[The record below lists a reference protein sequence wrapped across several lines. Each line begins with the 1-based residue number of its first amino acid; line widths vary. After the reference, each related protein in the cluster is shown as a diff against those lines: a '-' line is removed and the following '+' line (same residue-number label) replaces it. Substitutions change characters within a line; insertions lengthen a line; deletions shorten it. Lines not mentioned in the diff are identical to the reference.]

1 MKSLIEPSSYSDE
14 SLQNLQDDTANVLK
28 EIANTG
34 VDQDGFTSSISP
46 KAPELSGVSSEDSV
60 AEYGKDKQQESIRD
74 ESGVDRTKIENEPL
88 SVPTFD
94 ASQGDYFVARK
105 PHTRDFSNK
114 KRTVR
119 PKRGKKKSYRR
130 RKSHKKAATNRNNIE
145 GSIEGQNETAG
156 KNETEASSSVQ
167 EASKDST
174 KASGDVANETAT
186 VSGQNLTASSNAT
199 PSTRGKIDPYS
210 NIGSD
215 VSSMESASNMK
226 INIDKDSSTSESST
240 ESGEV
245 RSHAPG
251 QGKTETSSD
260 VHNDIIDTAREYKE
274 DNKEAEKII
283 SKMKEGVAVK
293 KHMTKDEVKSLET
306 PVHALVKSIFHKAAK
321 NVMKDFSKSNGL
333 QNIAK
338 MLVKAAVHN
347 AMLGRPSAEKA
358 LEIAEKAK
366 KQSKQPRS
374 KKNAKKKK
382 AKKAHTRSLKK
393 KLDAAKLVKDDLMAI
408 GRQKVT
414 KSGSKIAKNKI
425 EKNESSV
432 VNEE

>member
-1 MKSLIEPSSYSDE
+1 MRSLVEPSSYGDE
-14 SLQNLQDDTANVLK
+14 SLQNLQDDTAKVLK

-34 VDQDGFTSSISP
+34 VDQDGFISSLSP
-46 KAPELSGVSSEDSV
+46 KAPELSGASSEASA
-60 AEYGKDKQQESIRD
+60 AEYSKDSQQESLKE
-74 ESGVDRTKIENEPL
+74 ESGVDRAKIENEPL
-88 SVPTFD
+88 SVPAFD

-105 PHTRDFSNK
+105 PHSRDYSNK

-119 PKRGKKKSYRR
+119 SKRGKKNSYRR

-145 GSIEGQNETAG
+145 GSIEGKNETAG
-156 KNETEASSSVQ
+156 KNETEASSSPQ
-167 EASKDST
+167 EASKDGT
-174 KASGDVANETAT
+174 ENSGDMANATVA
-186 VSGQNLTASSNAT
+186 VSGQNLTAPSNAT
-199 PSTRGKIDPYS
+199 PSARGKIDPYS
-210 NIGSD
+210 SIGSD

-226 INIDKDSSTSESST
+226 ININKDSSKSESSIQ
-240 ESGEV
+240 SGEV
-245 RSHAPG
+245 RSHAPR
-251 QGKTETSSD
+251 QGKTDKSSD
-260 VHNDIIDTAREYKE
+260 VHNDIIDMAREYKE

-293 KHMTKDEVKSLET
+293 KHMTKEEVKSLET

-366 KQSKQPRS
+366 KQSKKTR
-374 KKNAKKKK
+374 AKKKK
-382 AKKAHTRSLKK
+382 SKKAHTRSLKK

-408 GRQKVT
+408 ERQKVA
-414 KSGSKIAKNKI
+414 KSGSKGAKNKI
-425 EKNESSV
+425 EKNKTSV